1 MNTTKSTEIQL
12 ELDLFP
18 KDQTKKDG
26 LSNLTDPF
34 HQQELSQ
41 EPMLESH
48 GEVLAL
54 TESDSVALSQEQKR
68 QSELFSPEDQEG
80 YQLLQNTFRR
90 ILKD

>member
-1 MNTTKSTEIQL
+1 MNTTKSKEIQL

-18 KDQTKKDG
+18 LDQPNKDG
-26 LSNLTDPF
+26 LLNPLKGSKI
-34 HQQELSQ
+34 

-48 GEVLAL
+48 GEVLTL
-54 TESDSVALSQEQKR
+54 TESDSVALSQEQKH